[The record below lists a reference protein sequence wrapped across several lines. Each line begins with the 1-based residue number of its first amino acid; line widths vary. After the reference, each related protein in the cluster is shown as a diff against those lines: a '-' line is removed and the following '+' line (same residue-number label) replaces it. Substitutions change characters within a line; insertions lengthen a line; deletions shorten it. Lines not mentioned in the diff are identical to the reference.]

1 MSKFP
6 ANRLRIGVIGAGA
19 FGRRHI
25 ETIGREPLCEVA
37 AIADPTP
44 EAAAF
49 ARQNGFAHYANF
61 DDMLADAKL
70 DAAIIA
76 TPNAMHVPAGLA
88 CAAHGVHMLI
98 EKPIAETVEAARQ
111 LSDSAQRAGV
121 ALLVGHHR
129 RYNPV
134 IAKAREIVQGGAI
147 GRLTA
152 VAALWLL
159 QKPSS
164 YYEIGWRVQREGGGP
179 LLINL
184 VHDIDDLRFICGE
197 IASVQAMSANA
208 ARGFAVED
216 TAAITLRFV
225 GGALGTITLS
235 DAVAAPWSWEITSGE
250 APNYPQRPENCYL
263 FAGTDG
269 SLAVPKLELWR
280 YDGETGW
287 LAPLS
292 CERLEVGPEDPQVRQ
307 LRHFCRVIRGEEK
320 PLITGSDA
328 TQTLAVT
335 LAIREAAE
343 TGRRIDLP

>member
-1 MSKFP
+1 MSKRP
-6 ANRLRIGVIGAGA
+6 TSRLRIGVIGAGA

-25 ETIGREPLCEVA
+25 ATIGNEPLCEVA

-49 ARQNGFAHYANF
+49 AAQSGFAHFAGYE
-61 DDMLADAKL
+61 DMLANAKL

-88 CAAHGVHMLI
+88 CAAHGVHMLV

-111 LSDSAQRAGV
+111 LSVAAEQAGI

-134 IAKAREIVQGGAI
+134 IAKAREFVQSGRI

-152 VAALWLL
+152 VTALMLL
-159 QKPSS
+159 QKPAS
-164 YYEIGWRVQREGGGP
+164 YFDVGWRVQREGGGP
-179 LLINL
+179 ILINL

-197 IASVQAMSANA
+197 IASVQAMTANA

-216 TAAITLRFV
+216 TAAVTMRF
-225 GGALGTITLS
+225 GNGALGTITLS

-263 FAGTDG
+263 FAGTEG
-269 SLAVPKLELWR
+269 ALAVPKLEFWR
-280 YDGETGW
+280 YAGDTGW
-287 LAPLS
+287 SAPLS
-292 CERLEVGPEDPQVRQ
+292 CERLEIVPEDPQVRQ
-307 LRHFCRVIRGEEK
+307 LRHFCRVIRGEEA
-320 PLITGSDA
+320 PLITGFDA

-335 LAIREAAE
+335 LAIREAAQ
-343 TGRRIDLP
+343 TGRRIDLA